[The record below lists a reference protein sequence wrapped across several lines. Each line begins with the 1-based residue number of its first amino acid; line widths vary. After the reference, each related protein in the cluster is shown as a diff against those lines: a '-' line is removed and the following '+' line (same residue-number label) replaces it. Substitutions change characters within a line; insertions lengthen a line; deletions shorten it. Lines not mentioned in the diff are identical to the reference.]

1 MAKKTDKDIK
11 QIVVETALKL
21 AAEQGWSNV
30 MLPDIARECGLSMP
44 ELFDVVV
51 DKFDIL
57 ALLGRQIDRR
67 VLEVIGEPDPA
78 EQIRDQLFDILME
91 RYEVLNDYR
100 PGLIAIM
107 ESFRFD
113 PKQALI
119 SCPHLCRSMTWML
132 EVAGEETSGIRGAIR
147 VAGFTGI
154 YLKTLRVW
162 RDDESPDLARVM
174 AALDKDLG
182 RAEQVANTLGF

>member
-1 MAKKTDKDIK
+1 MVKKADIDIK
-11 QIVVETALKL
+11 GVIVDKAMAL
-21 AAEQGWSNV
+21 AENQGWGRV
-30 MLPDIARECGLSMP
+30 MMSDIAREAGLSMP
-44 ELFDVVV
+44 ELFDIVL

-67 VLEVIGEPDPA
+67 VLSGMGEPDPA
-78 EQIRDQLFDILME
+78 LSERDLLFDILME
-91 RYEVLNDYR
+91 RFEILNDYR
-100 PGLIAIM
+100 GGILAVL
-107 ESFRFD
+107 ESIRFD
-113 PKQALI
+113 PKQALV

-132 EVAGEETSGIRGAIR
+132 EAAGIETSGVRGAVR

-162 RDDESPDLARVM
+162 ASDESADLAKVM

-182 RAEQVANTLGF
+182 RAERAAGMLGL